1 MRGERDQPQVV
12 AADVQQL
19 LRPLRQV
26 LLQHVHAIQGE
37 PQTGQEPDEREGCQH
52 LWEFQRYCFL

>member
-37 PQTGQEPDEREGCQH
+37 QQTRQEPDGREGCQH